1 MKKFFIKVF
10 FLFFPLAAGIG
21 IITFMRTIP
30 EYSYNL
36 AIIDKERILAN
47 AQSPKIVLAGG
58 SNLAFG
64 IDSEAIQ
71 HRYNRPVANMGLHAG
86 LGLGRILDHI
96 SPFLNSG
103 DILLIA
109 PEYSHFTSNW
119 NGGSTAYEIIFDAGE
134 YRLLWSFYYGWPTD
148 NFLSYSSAKFKM
160 IPKLFFS
167 NKNKIDINP
176 LSYSRDGFNE
186 YGDYVKHLE
195 MENQP
200 FNTDGNAGVINQTY
214 LKHFFQIIDDFSN
227 RGITVIL
234 SYPCYEENS
243 FRNSLELI
251 QELNTSFIA
260 KENLLVISTP
270 ESYCYPVNY
279 FYDTT
284 YHLNKEGRSIRT
296 GQLIQDLRKIPC
308 LGFISK

>member
-1 MKKFFIKVF
+1 MKKLIIKVF
-10 FLFFPLAAGIG
+10 LLFLPVAAGIG
-21 IITFMRTIP
+21 IITFMQTLP

-36 AIIDKERILAN
+36 SFIDKQRILAN
-47 AQSPKIVLAGG
+47 AKSPKIVLAGG

-71 HRYNRPVANMGLHAG
+71 HKFNRPVVNMGLHAG
-86 LGLGRILDHI
+86 LGLGRILYNI

-109 PEYSHFTSNW
+109 PEYSHFTSTW
-119 NGGSTAYEIIFDAGE
+119 NGDRAAYEIIFDAGQ
-134 YRLLWSFYYGWPTD
+134 YGLLWSFYFRLPTD
-148 NFLSYSSAKFKM
+148 NFFSYLSAKYERYKSFN
-160 IPKLFFS
+160 S

-186 YGDYVKHLE
+186 YGDYVKHLKV
-195 MENQP
+195 ENQP
-200 FNTDGNAGVINQTY
+200 FNTAGNLGIINQTY
-214 LKHFFQIIDDFSN
+214 LNHFFQMVDDFSR
-227 RGITVIL
+227 RGITVVL
-234 SYPCYEENS
+234 SYPCFEEQSFHNS
-243 FRNSLELI
+243 VELI
-251 QELNTSFIA
+251 QKLNTLFME

-284 YHLNKEGRSIRT
+284 YHLNRDGHSMRT
-296 GQLIQDLRKIPC
+296 RQLIQDLQTSDLFNVHSP
-308 LGFISK
+308 